1 MSILDSRAPAESRLR
16 QHTRDHPFDIR
27 PNTDDRKPAHQDNW
41 RRRYLRRL
49 WLLDAVAIIAAI
61 LIAQFV
67 RFGDDFD
74 DEGIMLFSQH
84 VPYSVLGIVLAA
96 AWWLSLGAS
105 GSRDIRLFGQG
116 TEAVRKVL
124 AATMALFGSVAI
136 LSYVFG
142 LPTARGY
149 ILAALPTG
157 LLLILVLRMIAQK
170 LLLRGRTALAENMS
184 RTVILGRRLAA
195 EQVMNHMNANPAAGM
210 KPVAIYH
217 PRRDDGPLVHE
228 GNYDSGTQYLRG
240 RPLVDE
246 ILQAL
251 HSLHAESVVVTDET
265 GLTPKE
271 VRRFGWALADSGIRL
286 ILAPSLSG
294 IAGPR
299 IHSQPLNGLPLI
311 HVSTPQLSGLKK
323 QVKRSF
329 DVSAASALLLLFS
342 PILLVVGLVLKLSD
356 GGPVFFRQNRV
367 GLNRTEFRM
376 YKFRSMIP
384 NAEALKQ
391 SLESDQGGDN
401 ILFKLKDDPRVT
413 RVGRFIRKYSIDELP
428 QLINV
433 VLGHMS
439 LVGPRPPLPAEVER
453 YEDDAHRRLLV
464 LPGIT
469 GLWQVS
475 GRSDLTWEQT
485 VHLDLYYVENWSIS
499 SDILILFRTLK
510 ATLKP
515 DGAY

>member
-16 QHTRDHPFDIR
+16 QHTRIRPFDIR
-27 PNTDDRKPAHQDNW
+27 PNANDPKPARPDNW
-41 RRRYLRRL
+41 RRRYLQRL
-49 WLLDAVAIIAAI
+49 RLLDAIAIIAAMT
-61 LIAQFV
+61 IAQFV
-67 RFGDDFD
+67 RFGDGFD
-74 DEGIMLFSQH
+74 DQGMMLFNQH
-84 VPYSVLGIVLAA
+84 VPYWMLGLVLAA
-96 AWWLSLGAS
+96 AWWLSLSAS
-105 GSRDIRLFGQG
+105 GGRDVRLVGQG
-116 TEAVRKVL
+116 AEAARKVL
-124 AATMALFGSVAI
+124 AATMAVFGIIAI

-149 ILAALPTG
+149 ILVALPTG
-157 LLLILVLRMIAQK
+157 LLLILAARMVAQK
-170 LLLRGRTALAENMS
+170 LLVRGRTASADNMS
-184 RTVILGRRLAA
+184 RSVILGRRLAA
-195 EQVMNHMNANPAAGM
+195 EQVMNHMEANPAAGL

-240 RPLVDE
+240 RPIVDE
-246 ILQAL
+246 ILLAL
-251 HSLHAESVVVTDET
+251 DSLRADSVVVTDET

-311 HVSTPQLSGLKK
+311 HVSTPQLTGLKK
-323 QVKRSF
+323 QVKRGF
-329 DVSAASALLLLFS
+329 DLVAASALLLLIS
-342 PILLVVGLVLKLSD
+342 PILLTVAMIIKCSD
-356 GGPVFFRQNRV
+356 GGPVFFRQKRV
-367 GLNRTEFRM
+367 GLNRSQFQM
-376 YKFRSMIP
+376 YKFRSMVP
-384 NAEALKQ
+384 NAETLKQ
-391 SLESDQGGDN
+391 KLESDQGLDN
-401 ILFKLKDDPRVT
+401 VLFKVKDDPRVT

-433 VLGHMS
+433 LFGHMS

-475 GRSDLTWEQT
+475 GRSDLSWDQT
-485 VHLDLYYVENWSIS
+485 VHLDLYYVENWSLS
-499 SDILILFRTLK
+499 SDVLILFKTLK

>member
-1 MSILDSRAPAESRLR
+1 MSILDSHAPAESRLR
-16 QHTRDHPFDIR
+16 QHVRERPHEIR
-27 PNTDDRKPAHQDNW
+27 PNAGDTKPEPSDNW
-41 RRRYLRRL
+41 RSRYLHRL
-49 WLLDAVAIIAAI
+49 RLLDAVAIIAAMT
-61 LIAQFV
+61 IAQFV
-67 RFGDDFD
+67 RFGDGFD
-74 DEGIMLFSQH
+74 DEGMTLFNQH
-84 VPYSVLGIVLAA
+84 VPYWTLGLVLAA
-96 AWWLSLGAS
+96 LWWMALGAS
-105 GSRDIRLFGQG
+105 GGRHVRLVGQG
-116 TEAVRKVL
+116 AEASRKVL
-124 AATMALFGSVAI
+124 ATTMAVFGTVAI

-149 ILAALPTG
+149 ILVALPTG
-157 LLLILVLRMIAQK
+157 LLLILALRMAAQK
-170 LLLRGRTALAENMS
+170 LLLRRRTSAAENMS
-184 RTVILGRRLAA
+184 RTLILGRRLAA
-195 EQVMNHMNANPAAGM
+195 EQVMNHMEANPAAGL

-240 RPLVDE
+240 RPSVDE
-246 ILQAL
+246 ILLAL
-251 HSLHAESVVVTDET
+251 ESLHADSVVVTDET

-271 VRRFGWALADSGIRL
+271 VRRFGWALADAGVRL

-311 HVSTPQLSGLKK
+311 HVSTPQLTGIKK
-323 QVKRSF
+323 QVKRGF
-329 DVSAASALLLLFS
+329 DLIASSALLLLIS
-342 PILLVVGLVLKLSD
+342 PVLLVVSLIIKLSD
-356 GGPVFFRQNRV
+356 GGPVFFRQKRV
-367 GLNRTEFRM
+367 GVNRSEFQM
-376 YKFRSMIP
+376 YKFRSMVP
-384 NAEALKQ
+384 NAEALRQ
-391 SLESDQGGDN
+391 DLDSDQGDGN
-401 ILFKLKDDPRVT
+401 VLFKIKGDPRIT

-428 QLINV
+428 QLLNV
-433 VLGHMS
+433 LLGHMS

-475 GRSDLTWEQT
+475 GRSDLSWEQS
-485 VHLDLYYVENWSIS
+485 VHLDLYYVENWSLS
-499 SDILILFRTLK
+499 SDILILFKTLK